1 MGDTMQLGSLAA
13 AAKIG
18 FVILL
23 AQGLAA
29 EAAEVKLIGATPITA
44 VIRELG
50 PQFERE
56 TFMVS

>member
-1 MGDTMQLGSLAA
+1 MGETLRLGSLAA

-18 FVILL
+18 FVMLL

-29 EAAEVKLIGATPITA
+29 EAAEVKLIGTTSRPA

-50 PQFERE
+50 PQFRRE

>member
-1 MGDTMQLGSLAA
+1 MGDTVRLGSLAA

-18 FVILL
+18 FVMLL

-29 EAAEVKLIGATPITA
+29 DAAEVKLIGAMPRTA

-50 PQFERE
+50 PQFQRE
-56 TFMVS
+56 TFMVH